1 MRLFHV
7 SEDGNIERFVP
18 RPPTRT
24 DLDPNIGLVW
34 ALCERTLPNFL
45 TPRDAPRVCFHA
57 HERTPPS
64 LVERLFSFPDRPY
77 VVAVEA
83 AWLERLRRVKLYLYE
98 VSPEGFALQ
107 DENAGYYVST
117 KTQTPL
123 ARWEVDDCL
132 QALAQRRVEL
142 RVLPGLWPLC
152 HQIQALGGALHW
164 SMCRMQNAL
173 PPP

>member
-24 DLDPNIGLVW
+24 DLDPNTSLVW

-57 HERTPPS
+57 HERTPPA

-98 VSPEGFALQ
+98 FSPEGFALQ
-107 DENAGYYVST
+107 DESAGYYVST

-132 QALAQRRVEL
+132 QALARRRVEL

-152 HQIQALGGALHW
+152 H
-164 SMCRMQNAL
+164 
-173 PPP
+173 